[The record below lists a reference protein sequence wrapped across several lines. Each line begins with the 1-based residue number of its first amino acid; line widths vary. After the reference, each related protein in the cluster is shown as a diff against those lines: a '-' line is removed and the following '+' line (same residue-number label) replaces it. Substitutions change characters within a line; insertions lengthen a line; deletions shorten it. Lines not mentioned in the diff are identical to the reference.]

1 MPDVTQTEVGRRMY
15 QLHKEKNVERA
26 VNKVRETIGYDWR
39 SFSENDVRLL
49 GRMLGEAWVNMEQG
63 KWDRIAFARMTID
76 DVRKILLLG
85 KNLEPNKS
93 LDRADMEKL
102 KKIFAGLT

>member
-1 MPDVTQTEVGRRMY
+1 
-15 QLHKEKNVERA
+15 
-26 VNKVRETIGYDWR
+26 
-39 SFSENDVRLL
+39 
-49 GRMLGEAWVNMEQG
+49 MEQG